1 MRESALRDVPLTV
14 TCSRSPPHASIEP
27 TSQDIN
33 DGDIMITQPVS
44 RLSPIDVDA
53 MDDTPSSTPQTCCGI
68 EVKFPQGGS
77 AHSSYPYG
85 IHDELGDPWDYAVT
99 RGVMILRAKGCTSKA
114 MLATAS
120 HKHGQRCDACDRLTE
135 NGNLQ
140 GVLRR
145 IENGVHEN
153 THLMYHSIGGLVAIA
168 RTKTREIRALRLR
181 KLNDAQKLTGK
192 AVALD
197 NFKQW
202 VMAVGSGKVER
213 VDRLVKVNLARKG
226 GIQNLLDLHDRAARQ
241 VYHPRN
247 YTEEDDLRG
256 LLLWRLGGARV
267 AGIAHRALH
276 LPSLS
281 TLRRRTI
288 IPRLLVSSL
297 SPSLLEV
304 ETNVSSNFESICKLI
319 QENGVTHQVLMLDE
333 LKTEERLRHDDN
345 TNKILGVCREH
356 GNGTSLEFNSE
367 KEVDLLIDG
376 VDNNEVHLAVEV
388 CGSSSIVDAYFSRI
402 TVKATVGALGVLSGE
417 TRFYSARPILIS
429 GSCKRETGIQHA
441 ALISTALSASQK
453 SKLRTISIAS
463 DGESRRG
470 EALIHLTFRHQLAPT
485 SPIHDML
492 RVLPLMN
499 LEVGEDDITADKDY
513 KHIFKRLRNLLLRD
527 KGLDI
532 HGVHIKPAVVR
543 SHFASN
549 NLTSTRIDYLLNPN
563 DRQDVKLAY
572 DMLQEIWSLPNPPT
586 DALPGFR
593 QTRNSFHLL
602 GALFRHILIPY
613 ICVDL
618 SLSEQLEH
626 LSAASHLLL
635 GLFSE
640 NKATTKLMPTQ
651 LYIDIMIMVKNVY
664 FCVAKAK
671 VDDPHGNFWII
682 LLGTDRLEVLFGIL
696 RTMVGNDANLDLLQL
711 GLRLTGTT
719 EVSTVLAKYPHW
731 DRAPRRLKL
740 PAISRDGLTIHQ
752 HVDHVNPASWR
763 GNVKVSRVI
772 LQTCWKLGRRRV
784 EEDFPFL
791 IDTLRVATEQSFDIF
806 SPLGEDLVKGPRDA
820 DDYDDTLVEGI
831 KPDAHPAVAPSPSPD
846 LEDAVAEEL
855 PCGRHSPY
863 FELDGKDVYKARY
876 LNQAFSQYKKT
887 GSTDRLKRVA
897 SIQRYAVKLT
907 DNHPGILEC
916 DPMSGDD
923 QVQMD
928 LPVASLVRCRGH
940 IFLCI
945 GEVNDIIV
953 DNQHTDHIAVEYL
966 AEQTVVVSYQMLY
979 IVPAKVQDDPNL
991 KNDWRWSGGCGLGSH
1006 RVPGCLIQP
1015 INPNVS
1021 TQEPGNPFYVFES
1034 SVLMAIGEMILG
1046 KLESGNGNLVIPE
1059 VKESEWFP
1067 YREETGK

>member
-1 MRESALRDVPLTV
+1 
-14 TCSRSPPHASIEP
+14 
-27 TSQDIN
+27 
-33 DGDIMITQPVS
+33 
-44 RLSPIDVDA
+44 
-53 MDDTPSSTPQTCCGI
+53 
-68 EVKFPQGGS
+68 
-77 AHSSYPYG
+77 
-85 IHDELGDPWDYAVT
+85 
-99 RGVMILRAKGCTSKA
+99 
-114 MLATAS
+114 
-120 HKHGQRCDACDRLTE
+120 
-135 NGNLQ
+135 
-140 GVLRR
+140 
-145 IENGVHEN
+145 
-153 THLMYHSIGGLVAIA
+153 
-168 RTKTREIRALRLR
+168 
-181 KLNDAQKLTGK
+181 
-192 AVALD
+192 
-197 NFKQW
+197 
-202 VMAVGSGKVER
+202 
-213 VDRLVKVNLARKG
+213 
-226 GIQNLLDLHDRAARQ
+226 
-241 VYHPRN
+241 
-247 YTEEDDLRG
+247 
-256 LLLWRLGGARV
+256 
-267 AGIAHRALH
+267 
-276 LPSLS
+276 
-281 TLRRRTI
+281 
-288 IPRLLVSSL
+288 
-297 SPSLLEV
+297 
-304 ETNVSSNFESICKLI
+304 
-319 QENGVTHQVLMLDE
+319 
-333 LKTEERLRHDDN
+333 
-345 TNKILGVCREH
+345 
-356 GNGTSLEFNSE
+356 
-367 KEVDLLIDG
+367 
-376 VDNNEVHLAVEV
+376 
-388 CGSSSIVDAYFSRI
+388 
-402 TVKATVGALGVLSGE
+402 
-417 TRFYSARPILIS
+417 
-429 GSCKRETGIQHA
+429 
-441 ALISTALSASQK
+441 
-453 SKLRTISIAS
+453 
-463 DGESRRG
+463 
-470 EALIHLTFRHQLAPT
+470 
-485 SPIHDML
+485 ML

-527 KGLDI
+527 KGLDV

-549 NLTSTRIDYLLNPN
+549 NLTSTRTDYLLNPN

-593 QTRNSFHLL
+593 QTRSCFHLL

-626 LSAASHLLL
+626 LSAASHLLF

-651 LYIDIMIMVKNVY
+651 LDIDIMIMVKNVY

-671 VDDPHGNFWII
+671 VDDPQGNFWII

-740 PAISRDGLTIHQ
+740 PAISRDGLTIHE

-763 GNVKVSRVI
+763 GNVKVSQVI
-772 LQTCWKLGRRRV
+772 LQTCWKLGRRKV

-791 IDTLRVATEQSFDIF
+791 IHTLRVATEQSFNLF

-820 DDYDDTLVEGI
+820 DDYDDTLEGI
-831 KPDAHPAVAPSPSPD
+831 EPDSHLAVAPSPSPD
-846 LEDAVAEEL
+846 LEDAIAEEL
-855 PCGRHSPY
+855 PCGKHKPY
-863 FELDGKDVYKARY
+863 FELGGKEVYKARY
-876 LNQAFSQYKKT
+876 LNHAFSQYKKT

-907 DNHPGILEC
+907 DNHPGILDC

-928 LPVASLVRCRGH
+928 LPVASLVRCRGR
-940 IFLCI
+940 IFLCV

-991 KNDWRWSGGCGLGSH
+991 KNDWRWSGGRGLGSH
-1006 RVPGCLIQP
+1006 RVPGRLIQP
-1015 INPNVS
+1015 INPSLS
-1021 TQEPGNPFYVFES
+1021 TKEPRNPFYLFES
-1034 SVLMAIGEMILG
+1034 GVLMAIGKTILG
-1046 KLESGNGNLVIPE
+1046 KLESGNANLVIPE